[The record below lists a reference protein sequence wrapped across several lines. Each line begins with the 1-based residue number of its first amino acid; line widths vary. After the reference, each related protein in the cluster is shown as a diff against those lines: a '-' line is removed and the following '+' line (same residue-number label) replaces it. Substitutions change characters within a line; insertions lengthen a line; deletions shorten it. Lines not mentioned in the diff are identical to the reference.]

1 MGTKEQMTDFKWGIH
16 IDQKTSVVTTL
27 VDGKI
32 VAQNKFE
39 HAEPL
44 ESFTTTKKAGQNEHD
59 I

>member
-1 MGTKEQMTDFKWGIH
+1 MTDFKWGIH
-16 IDQKTSVVTTL
+16 IDPETSVVTTL